1 MSANNYAKNYAKLL
15 PKHFDSFDCLKL
27 APGIYAILLLVLR
40 AYIIWIMSVTNMR
53 DNVGFIQ
60 WVYPQTALFYLNL
73 APGVIGLFVVLILSL
88 RRPNAPI
95 WVKICWKKCKTLL
108 ILALVF
114 DLAIGVL
121 GYMVWQLQSSLW
133 LLMHCLLVISAIVYI
148 IKSKRFSINIAEF
161 PEVLPEHNTRKHR
174 KTKGLEID

>member
-1 MSANNYAKNYAKLL
+1 MSANNYAKNYAKFL

-73 APGVIGLFVVLILSL
+73 ASGVIGLFVVLILSL
-88 RRPNAPI
+88 RRPS
-95 WVKICWKKCKTLL
+95 
-108 ILALVF
+108 
-114 DLAIGVL
+114 L
-121 GYMVWQLQSSLW
+121 G
-133 LLMHCLLVISAIVYI
+133 LLMHCLLVISAIVFI
-148 IKSKRFSINIAEF
+148 IKSKSFSINIAEF